1 MRFLAAGSLVLCT
14 CQAYE
19 IPTCIDREFLKCVIW
34 FFFFF
39 FFFFL
44 FYVSILYVSVHLR
57 LICVKDI

>member
-34 FFFFF
+34 LFFFSF
-39 FFFFL
+39 
-44 FYVSILYVSVHLR
+44 FYVSIFYVSVHLR